1 MDMMAIVT
9 NMKDENEALGIA
21 RTLMNKVITKKKYWI
36 MVDCKFNPN
45 FWTNLS
51 A

>member
-36 MVDCKFNPN
+36 IV
-45 FWTNLS
+45 TLNLKNS
-51 A
+51 KR

>member
-21 RTLMNKVITKKKYWI
+21 RTLMNKVITKKKILDYGRLQI
-36 MVDCKFNPN
+36 
-45 FWTNLS
+45 
-51 A
+51 